1 VGLRQAQVIDVEL
14 TVIASIPHQQVEHA
28 RRCIASLDRF
38 VARPLIGARL
48 TLRREGGSAAHPLFA
63 ADADVLF
70 DGRVLAAHATGPTA
84 AQAASLVADTLL
96 RRVRRIVGARVALR
110 NELRD
115 LPAGPA
121 PRAGKP
127 PEERAIVQRRTYADR
142 PEPTL
147 TAIAD
152 LLQDAELFHL
162 FVHART
168 SEDVVVHWR
177 DDGRLCLL
185 HPRGSVLADEGD
197 LLAVQA
203 SRYSGPLPF
212 ADARAEMDFLSHR
225 FLYFV
230 DAADQRGRVM
240 YLRADGDYGVVEPTP

>member
-1 VGLRQAQVIDVEL
+1 MIDVEL
-14 TVIASIPHQQVEHA
+14 TVVAPIPDRQVEYA
-28 RRCIASLDRF
+28 RRCIASLDRY
-38 VARPLIGARL
+38 VGRPLIGARL
-48 TLRREGGSAAHPLFA
+48 TLRRDGGSPTHPLFA
-63 ADADVLF
+63 ADADVRF

-84 AQAASLVADTLL
+84 QQAAGAVAEAL
-96 RRVRRIVGARVALR
+96 RRQVRRIVGARVALR

-115 LPAGPA
+115 VGAGP
-121 PRAGKP
+121 PRRQGKP
-127 PEERAIVQRRTYADR
+127 AEERGLVQRRTYADR

-162 FVHART
+162 FVHVRT

-177 DDGRLCLL
+177 DDGRICLL

-197 LLAVQA
+197 LIAVQA
-203 SRYSGPLPF
+203 SRYSSPLSF

-230 DAADQRGRVM
+230 DAADERGRVL
-240 YLRADGDYGVVEPTP
+240 YLRADGDYGVVEPAP

>member
-1 VGLRQAQVIDVEL
+1 MIDVEV
-14 TVIASIPHQQVEHA
+14 TVIAPVPHRQVEDA
-28 RRCIASLDRF
+28 RRAIASLDRF

-48 TLRREGGSAAHPLFA
+48 TLRREGGSAANPLFA

-70 DGRVLAAHATGPTA
+70 HGRVLAAHATGPTA
-84 AQAASLVADTLL
+84 AQAAATAAQTL
-96 RRVRRIVGARVALR
+96 RRQVRRIVGAQVALR
-110 NELRD
+110 NERRD
-115 LPAGPA
+115 VPAQPPS
-121 PRAGKP
+121 PRPGRKA
-127 PEERAIVQRRTYADR
+127 PEERAVVQRRTFADR

-177 DDGRLCLL
+177 DDGRICLL
-185 HPRGSVLADEGD
+185 HPPGSVLADEGD

-203 SRYSGPLPF
+203 SRYSGPLSF
-212 ADARAEMDFLSHR
+212 ADARTEMDFLNHR

-230 DAADQRGRVM
+230 DAADDRGRVI